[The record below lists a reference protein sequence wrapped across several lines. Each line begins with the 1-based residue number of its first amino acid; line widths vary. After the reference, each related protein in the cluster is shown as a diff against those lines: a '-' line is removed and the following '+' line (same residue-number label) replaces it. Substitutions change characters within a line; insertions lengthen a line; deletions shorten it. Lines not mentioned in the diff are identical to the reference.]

1 MRVLYVIHDFFP
13 HYYGGAERYVLNLG
27 HQMQRAGHEV
37 SVLTYGLD
45 EPDDSFPAT
54 RGPLL
59 FRSYSFR
66 GLEVRSVRHRR
77 VPPDINFTIA
87 DGDIAAA
94 AGEIIDELAPDV
106 LHFAHTMRL
115 GACAFAAR
123 ERGVP
128 VVLTLTDFW
137 LACPRGRLF
146 KVDFSSCSSPEQG
159 RKCIRE
165 CGVHDA
171 VLGRYGE
178 ARRLFGA
185 ADALI
190 APSRFV
196 VGVFARFGWT
206 NPITCVPHGVDYRF
220 VRPLPRPPRPAGA
233 VRFGYIGVLKK
244 FKGIDLL
251 LRSFAAVPGDHLELR
266 LHGTVAGDELFRP
279 ELEALVA
286 ADPRVKVMGRYE
298 HEQLPEVMAD
308 IDVMLVPS
316 TTLDSYGLVLVEA
329 LAYGVPVIAS
339 DMVGAAHEH
348 LRDGENGLLF
358 PAEQPER
365 LRELIARVAAEPAV
379 VDRLRDGIT
388 LPPRIE
394 EEAAMVE
401 NVYLRVAGAPRGR
414 PAPPPVISR

>member
-1 MRVLYVIHDFFP
+1 MRILYVIHDFFP

-37 SVLTYGLD
+37 RVLTYGLD
-45 EPDDSFPAT
+45 EPDESFPST

-59 FRSYSFR
+59 YRSYTYR
-66 GLEVRSVRHRR
+66 GVEVMSVRHRR
-77 VPPDINFTIA
+77 VPPDINFIVDDAEVLAGVGEVLA
-87 DGDIAAA
+87 DY
-94 AGEIIDELAPDV
+94 APDV
-106 LHFAHTMRL
+106 VHFAHGLRL
-115 GACAFAAR
+115 SSAAPAAA

-128 VVLTLTDFW
+128 VVITLTDFW
-137 LACPRGRLF
+137 LACPRGRMF
-146 KVDFSSCSSPEQG
+146 KVDFSPCSSPEEG
-159 RKCIRE
+159 RKCVRE
-165 CGVHDA
+165 CHAPGAA
-171 VLGRYGE
+171 VERYIQ
-178 ARRLFGA
+178 ARRVFA
-185 ADALI
+185 EADALI

-206 NPITCVPHGVDYRF
+206 SPIIHVSHGVDFRF
-220 VRPLPRPPRPAGA
+220 VKPLPRRPRGDGG

-251 LRSFAAVPGDHLELR
+251 LRSFAAVPGDHLELH

-286 ADPRVKVMGRYE
+286 ADPRVRMLGRYE
-298 HEQLPEVMAD
+298 HEHLPEVMAD

-348 LRDGENGLLF
+348 LREGENGFVF
-358 PAEQPER
+358 PVEQPDR
-365 LRELIARVAAEPAV
+365 LRELIARVAANPAI
-379 VDRLRDGIT
+379 VDRLRAGIT
-388 LPPRIE
+388 SPPRIE
-394 EEAAMVE
+394 EEAAMVDA
-401 NVYLRVAGAPRGR
+401 VYARVTSAPREKALTPTIIR
-414 PAPPPVISR
+414 K